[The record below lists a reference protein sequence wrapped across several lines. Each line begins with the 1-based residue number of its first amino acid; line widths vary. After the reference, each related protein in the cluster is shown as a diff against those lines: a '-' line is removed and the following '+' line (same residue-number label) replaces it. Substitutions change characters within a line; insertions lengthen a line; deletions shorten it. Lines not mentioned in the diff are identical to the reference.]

1 MNPSTTSESPIS
13 PSSPEGED
21 NAPVL
26 GRVRYSAR
34 RLAELLH
41 ADADSDVQY
50 PTDEQARVIEA
61 PLEPLLVIAGAGSGK
76 TKTMADRVVWLVA
89 NGLVRPEQI
98 LGVTFTRKAAGELS
112 SRVRQRLAQLYA
124 ARASAGVGGDTDVE
138 DRLDPTISTYHSFA
152 NGIVQDYGLR
162 IGVER
167 DSVML
172 GTAQSWQL
180 AHAVLEGYDGE
191 WEHFTAAKSTLVK
204 AVLGMAG
211 ECAEHLVAPS
221 MVRQELRRTIDHVVG
236 LPYVAGSTRPAAQKV
251 HELLDKLR
259 TRVTVTELVELYGSA
274 KLARRNLDFGDLVSL
289 AARIARDVP
298 EAGVAERDK
307 YRVVLLDE
315 FQDTSHAQMVLF
327 SRLFADGRSV
337 TAVGDPHQSIYG
349 FRGASAGQLRTFR
362 MAFPRSSPDGLQPSS
377 VAHLSVA
384 WRNSTA
390 ILEAA
395 NTVSA
400 PLNRAALWLRNT
412 AVQQVPGLGAR
423 PRAPLGEVVLGRFLT
438 DAPIPDDVGHGS
450 RAGRTN
456 TATTATTDR
465 TDSGTSTASTDS
477 RTSTA
482 STDSTDGTDGGRSIS
497 EAEAVALEVLR
508 QRRRSFEADDDGSPL
523 RPTMAVLCRGR
534 KQFEP
539 IRRELE
545 RNGVPVQVVGLGGLL
560 RTPEV
565 VDLLATLRVLGD
577 PDRSDS
583 MLRLLAGARWRLGP
597 ADLMALGDWSKQ
609 LARTRE
615 AMFRRGTSGEQDP
628 DEDQI
633 RDLVVAPDLAE
644 AGSLVEAVDHL
655 PPADWVSSAGRSLS
669 PVARERLDVLR
680 RELRGLRAFV
690 GDDLGTM
697 IGEVERTM
705 LLDIEVA
712 AKPGVSIHEAR
723 RNLDAFTE
731 AAAGFV
737 ASAER
742 VDLAAFLS
750 WLEAADQEEDGLPVT
765 QLEASRDAVQLL
777 TVHASKGLEWDVVF
791 VPGLNEKSFPSGKD
805 SRWSSG
811 DAAIPWPL
819 RGDAA
824 ELPQWDWEQP
834 DQKQWLTSEKEF
846 ADDAKVHAERE
857 ERRLAYVAFTR
868 AKHVLV
874 CTSSAWGG
882 GRSRP
887 SAPSS
892 YLMDLLTIAGSGAPG
907 FSTPHWL
914 EDGAEGE
921 TNPAISRP
929 ERGVWPFDPL
939 GARRDDLERAARAV
953 LEQAAEPTPGVE
965 VDDGRWGREVRLL
978 LARQARERERLPLV
992 LPAHISASTL
1002 VQLGEDPEAVLEQ
1015 LRRPLPRRP
1024 GSAARKGTAFH
1035 AWIEE
1040 FYGSGGMLD
1049 LGEYPGGADAH
1060 VDETLGL
1067 QEMADIFE
1075 RSEWALREPFAVEA
1089 PIETKIGG
1097 VVVRGRIDAVFRDAD
1112 GGWDLIDWKTGR
1124 PPGREQ
1130 REAKAVQLAVY
1141 RLAWSRLKEV
1151 PLDTV
1156 RAAFFYVA
1164 DNLVVRPHDLAEAD
1178 ELEAIIGRAHAAT
1191 GRPF

>member
-1 MNPSTTSESPIS
+1 MTTTTI
-13 PSSPEGED
+13 
-21 NAPVL
+21 APAS
-26 GRVRYSAR
+26 YSAR
-34 RLAELLH
+34 QLAELLH
-41 ADADSDVQY
+41 TDPDSSVQY
-50 PTDEQARVIEA
+50 PTEDQARVIEA

-98 LGVTFTRKAAGELS
+98 LGVTFTRKAAGELA
-112 SRVRQRLAQLYA
+112 SRVRQRLALLYA
-124 ARASAGVGGDTDVE
+124 ALENRADGSAASTP
-138 DRLDPTISTYHSFA
+138 DRLDPMISTYHSFA

-172 GTAQSWQL
+172 GTAQAWQL
-180 AHAVLEGYDGE
+180 AHSVVETYDGE
-191 WEHFTAAKSTLVK
+191 WNHLSAAKSTLVK
-204 AVLGMAG
+204 AVLDMAG
-211 ECAEHLVAPS
+211 ECAEHLVTPAT
-221 MVRQELRRTIDHVVG
+221 VRGELRRHIEYVVAQ
-236 LPYVAGSTRPAAQKV
+236 PYAARAARPGTQKV
-251 HELLDKLR
+251 QELLDKLR
-259 TRVTVTELVELYGSA
+259 TRITVTELVERYASA
-274 KLARRNLDFGDLVSL
+274 KLARRQLDFGDLVSL
-289 AARIARDVP
+289 AARIARDIP
-298 EAGVAERDK
+298 EAGDMERQK

-349 FRGASAGQLRTFR
+349 FRGASAGQLGTFR
-362 MAFPRSSPDGLQPSS
+362 TAFPRVAAEGRSPSD

-395 NTVSA
+395 NMVSG
-400 PLNRAALWLRNT
+400 PLNVPAPWLRNT
-412 AVQQVPGLGAR
+412 SVQQVPGLLAR
-423 PRAPLGEVVLGRFLT
+423 PAAPLGEVLLGRFVT
-438 DAPIPDDVGHGS
+438 DAPVG
-450 RAGRTN
+450 
-456 TATTATTDR
+456 
-465 TDSGTSTASTDS
+465 TASPGGDADAAGT
-477 RTSTA
+477 TSQL
-482 STDSTDGTDGGRSIS
+482 S
-497 EAEAVALEVLR
+497 EAEAVAREVLR
-508 QRRRSFEADDDGSPL
+508 QRRRSFERDADGLPL

-534 KQFEP
+534 KQFDP

-545 RNGVPVQVVGLGGLL
+545 RAGVPVQVVGLGGLL
-560 RTPEV
+560 RTPEI

-597 ADLMALGDWSKQ
+597 ADLMALGDWSRQ

-615 AMFRRGTSGEQDP
+615 AMVRRGRGLR
-628 DEDQI
+628 DELDDDQS
-633 RDLVVAPDLAE
+633 RDAVVAPDLAE
-644 AGSLVEAVDHL
+644 AGSLVEAVDYL
-655 PPADWVSSAGRSLS
+655 PPPDWVSSAGRSLGEA
-669 PVARERLDVLR
+669 ARRRLDALR
-680 RELRGLRAFV
+680 QELRILRGFV

-723 RNLDAFTE
+723 RNLDAFTD
-731 AAAGFV
+731 AVAGFV
-737 ASAER
+737 SSAER
-742 VDLAAFLS
+742 VDLPTFLA

-791 VPGLNEKSFPSGKD
+791 VPGLNEGSFPSGKD

-811 DAAIPWPL
+811 HASIPWPL
-819 RGDAA
+819 RGDAP
-824 ELPQWDWEQP
+824 ELPQWDWEQQ
-834 DQKQWLTSEKEF
+834 DQKEWLVSEKVFTDE
-846 ADDAKVHAERE
+846 ARAHTERE

-868 AKHVLV
+868 AKHALV

-887 SAPSS
+887 AGPSP
-892 YLMDLLTIAGSGAPG
+892 YLSDLRSLAEAGTEG
-907 FSTPHWL
+907 FSSPHWIDP
-914 EDGAEGE
+914 ERVGD
-921 TNPAISRP
+921 TNPANASP
-929 ERGVWPFDPL
+929 ERAVWPVDPL
-939 GARRDDLERAARAV
+939 GTRRPTLEGAARAV
-953 LEQAAEPTPGVE
+953 LEQAAAPALGID
-965 VDDGRWGREVRLL
+965 VDDGRWGREVRLA
-978 LARQARERERLPLV
+978 LARQVRERQRMPLA

-1002 VQLGEDPEAVLEQ
+1002 VELGEDAAAVMQQ
-1015 LRRPLPRRP
+1015 LRRPVPRRP
-1024 GSAARKGTAFH
+1024 GTAARKGTAFH

-1067 QEMADIFE
+1067 REMAEIFE
-1075 RSEWALREPFAVEA
+1075 QSEWALREPAAIEV
-1089 PIETKIGG
+1089 PIETRIGG
-1097 VVVRGRIDAVFRDAD
+1097 TVVRGRIDAVFRDAD

-1124 PPGREQ
+1124 PPAPDR
-1130 REAKAVQLAVY
+1130 RAAKAVQLAVY
-1141 RLAWSRLKEV
+1141 RLAWSRLKDV
-1151 PLDTV
+1151 PLDLV
-1156 RAAFFYVA
+1156 RAAFFYVG
-1164 DNLVVRPHDLAEAD
+1164 DNLVVRPHDLAGSA
-1178 ELEAIIGRAHAAT
+1178 ELERIISAA
-1191 GRPF
+1191 GP

>member
-1 MNPSTTSESPIS
+1 MAPEPTTI
-13 PSSPEGED
+13 
-21 NAPVL
+21 
-26 GRVRYSAR
+26 RYSAR

-41 ADADSDVQY
+41 SDPDAPVPY
-50 PTDEQARVIEA
+50 PTEDQARVIEA

-76 TKTMADRVVWLVA
+76 TRTMADRVVWLVA
-89 NGLVRPEQI
+89 NDLVRPEQI
-98 LGVTFTRKAAGELS
+98 LGVTFTRKAAGELA
-112 SRVRQRLAQLYA
+112 SRVRQRLAQLYTA
-124 ARASAGVGGDTDVE
+124 LDGEPSAPAGADAL
-138 DRLDPTISTYHSFA
+138 DRLDPAISTYHSFA

-180 AHAVLEGYDGE
+180 AASVVETYDGE
-191 WEHFTAAKSTLVK
+191 WEHLTGAKSTLVK
-204 AVLGMAG
+204 AVLDMAG
-211 ECAEHLVAPS
+211 ECAEHLVSPAT
-221 MVRQELRRTIDHVVG
+221 VRDELRRHIEYVSSR
-236 LPYVAGSTRPAAQKV
+236 PYVAGSPKTSTQDAAK
-251 HELLDKLR
+251 LLNRLR
-259 TRVTVTELVELYGSA
+259 VRVTVTELTERYAAA
-274 KLARRNLDFGDLVSL
+274 KLARRQLDFGDLVSL
-289 AARIARDVP
+289 AARIARDIP
-298 EAGVAERDK
+298 EAGTMEREK

-349 FRGASAGQLRTFR
+349 FRGASAGQLATFR
-362 MAFPRSSPDGLQPSS
+362 TAFPKVHDGGLTPSE

-384 WRNSTA
+384 WRNSTS

-400 PLNRAALWLRNT
+400 PLNVPAPWLRT
-412 AVQQVPGLGAR
+412 TSVQQVPGLVAR
-423 PRAPLGEVVLGRFLT
+423 PQAPLGEVLLGRFLT
-438 DAPIPDDVGHGS
+438 DAPVSVADPGPEDVQHTVP
-450 RAGRTN
+450 AL
-456 TATTATTDR
+456 
-465 TDSGTSTASTDS
+465 
-477 RTSTA
+477 
-482 STDSTDGTDGGRSIS
+482 S
-497 EAEAVALEVLR
+497 EAEAVAREVLR
-508 QRRRSFEADDDGSPL
+508 QRGRSFETDDDGSPL

-534 KQFEP
+534 KQFDP

-545 RNGVPVQVVGLGGLL
+545 RAGVPVQIVGLGGLL
-560 RTPEV
+560 RTPEI

-577 PDRSDS
+577 PDRSDA

-597 ADLMALGDWSKQ
+597 ADLMALGDWSRQ

-615 AMFRRGTSGEQDP
+615 ALFRRGGAAGEELDHEQG
-628 DEDQI
+628 EAA
-633 RDLVVAPDLAE
+633 VVAPDLAE
-644 AGSLVEAVDHL
+644 AGSLVEAVDYL
-655 PPADWVSSAGRSLS
+655 PPTDWVSSSGRSLS
-669 PVARERLDVLR
+669 ETARRRLDALR
-680 RELRGLRAFV
+680 RELRALRSFV

-697 IGEVERTM
+697 IGEVERAI

-731 AAAGFV
+731 AVAGFV
-737 ASAER
+737 STAER
-742 VDLAAFLS
+742 VDLPAFLA

-791 VPGLNEKSFPSGKD
+791 VPGLNDGSFPSGKD

-819 RGDAA
+819 RGDAR
-824 ELPQWDWEQP
+824 ELPQWDWEQQ
-834 DQKQWLTSEKEF
+834 DQKEWLTSEKEF
-846 ADDAKVHAERE
+846 TGEARAHAERE

-868 AKHVLV
+868 AKHALV

-892 YLMDLLTIAGSGAPG
+892 YLADLAHLAESGSAG
-907 FSTPHWL
+907 FTMPHWVAE
-914 EDGAEGE
+914 EDEGDA
-921 TNPAISRP
+921 NPANASP
-929 ERGVWPFDPL
+929 ERAAWPFDPL
-939 GARRDDLERAARAV
+939 GARRTSMERAARAV
-953 LEQAAEPTPGVE
+953 LEQAAAPAPEVE
-965 VDDGRWGREVRLL
+965 VDGGRWGREVRLA
-978 LARQARERERLPLV
+978 LARQARERERMPLALPS
-992 LPAHISASTL
+992 HISASTL
-1002 VQLGEDPEAVLEQ
+1002 VELREDPGAVMQQ

-1049 LGEYPGGADAH
+1049 LGEYPGGADAY

-1067 QEMADIFE
+1067 QDMAAIFE
-1075 RSEWALREPFAVEA
+1075 QSEWALREPAAIEA
-1089 PIETKIGG
+1089 PIETRIGG
-1097 VVVRGRIDAVFRDAD
+1097 IVVRGRIDAVFRDAD

-1124 PPGREQ
+1124 PPAPDR
-1130 REAKAVQLAVY
+1130 RAAKAVQLAVY
-1141 RLAWSRLKEV
+1141 RLAWSRLKDV
-1151 PLDTV
+1151 PLAKV

-1164 DNLVVRPHDLAEAD
+1164 DNLVVRPHDLADAA
-1178 ELEAIIGRAHAAT
+1178 ELEGIIRAAAT
-1191 GRPF
+1191 AA

>member
-1 MNPSTTSESPIS
+1 MSTAASIRTADPQ
-13 PSSPEGED
+13 P
-21 NAPVL
+21 AY
-26 GRVRYSAR
+26 RYSAR

-41 ADADSDVQY
+41 PDPDAPVQY
-50 PTDEQARVIEA
+50 PTSDQARVIEA

-98 LGVTFTRKAAGELS
+98 LGVTFTRKAAGELA

-124 ARASAGVGGDTDVE
+124 ALALDDAAPGGDAL
-138 DRLDPTISTYHSFA
+138 DRLDPAISTYHSFA

-180 AHAVLEGYDGE
+180 AHSVVEAYDGE

-204 AVLGMAG
+204 AVLDMAG
-211 ECAEHLVAPS
+211 ECAEHLVSPAV
-221 MVRQELRRTIDHVVG
+221 VRSELRRHIDHVAAQ
-236 LPYVAGSTRPAAQKV
+236 PYTAGAGRAATQKV
-251 HELLDKLR
+251 HDLLDKLR
-259 TRVTVTELVELYGSA
+259 TRITVTELAERYAAA
-274 KLARRNLDFGDLVSL
+274 KLARRQLDFGDLVSL
-289 AARIARDVP
+289 AARIARDIP
-298 EAGVAERDK
+298 EAGEMEREK

-349 FRGASAGQLRTFR
+349 FRGASAGQLSTFR
-362 MAFPRSSPDGLQPSS
+362 TAFPRVTADGRTPSD

-384 WRNSTA
+384 WRNSTS

-400 PLNRAALWLRNT
+400 PLNTPAPWLRT
-412 AVQQVPGLGAR
+412 RTVQQVPGLVAR
-423 PRAPLGEVVLGRFLT
+423 PDAPLGAVLLGRFLT
-438 DAPIPDDVGHGS
+438 DAPLKSVGSSTEKPHPAGS
-450 RAGRTN
+450 VPAL
-456 TATTATTDR
+456 
-465 TDSGTSTASTDS
+465 
-477 RTSTA
+477 
-482 STDSTDGTDGGRSIS
+482 S
-497 EAEAVALEVLR
+497 EAEAVAREVLR
-508 QRRRSFEADDDGSPL
+508 QRRRSFETDTDGVPL

-534 KQFEP
+534 KQFDP

-545 RNGVPVQVVGLGGLL
+545 RAGVPVQVVGLGGLL
-560 RTPEV
+560 RTPEI

-597 ADLMALGDWSKQ
+597 ADLMALGDWSRQ

-615 AMFRRGTSGEQDP
+615 AVVRRGGRTGEELD
-628 DEDQI
+628 DDQSANA
-633 RDLVVAPDLAE
+633 VVAPDLAE
-644 AGSLVEAVDHL
+644 AGSLVEAVDYL
-655 PPADWVSSAGRSLS
+655 PPVGWVSASGRALGDT
-669 PVARERLDVLR
+669 ARQRLDALR
-680 RELRGLRAFV
+680 QELRTLRSFV
-690 GDDLGTM
+690 GDDLGSM
-697 IGEVERTM
+697 IGEVERTI

-731 AAAGFV
+731 AVAGFV
-737 ASAER
+737 SSAER
-742 VDLAAFLS
+742 VDLPTFLA

-791 VPGLNEKSFPSGKD
+791 VPGLNEGSFPSGKD

-811 DAAIPWPL
+811 DSSIPWPL
-819 RGDAA
+819 RGDAS
-824 ELPQWDWEQP
+824 ELPQWDWEQQ
-834 DQKQWLTSEKEF
+834 DQKEWLASEKAFTDE
-846 ADDAKVHAERE
+846 ARAHAERE

-868 AKHVLV
+868 AKHALV

-887 SAPSS
+887 SGPSS
-892 YLMDLLTIAGSGAPG
+892 YLADLLALADAGTAG
-907 FSTPHWL
+907 FSSPQWIAA
-914 EDGAEGE
+914 EDEGDA
-921 TNPAISRP
+921 NPANASP
-929 ERGVWPFDPL
+929 ERATWPLDPL
-939 GARRDDLERAARAV
+939 GPRRPAMEVAAQAV
-953 LEQAAEPTPGVE
+953 LEQTEAPALE
-965 VDDGRWGREVRLL
+965 VDVDGGRWGREVRLA
-978 LARQARERERLPLV
+978 LARQARERQRMPLTLPS
-992 LPAHISASTL
+992 HISASTL
-1002 VQLGEDPEAVLEQ
+1002 VELREDAAAVLQ
-1015 LRRPLPRRP
+1015 HLRRPLPRRP

-1067 QEMADIFE
+1067 KEMAAIFE
-1075 RSEWALREPFAVEA
+1075 QSEWALREPAAIEA
-1089 PIETKIGG
+1089 PIETRIGS

-1124 PPGREQ
+1124 PPAPDR
-1130 REAKAVQLAVY
+1130 RAAKAVQLAVY
-1141 RLAWSRLKEV
+1141 RLAWSRLKDV

-1164 DNLVVRPHDLAEAD
+1164 DNLVVRPHDLADAQ
-1178 ELEAIIGRAHAAT
+1178 ELERIIAAAAT
-1191 GRPF
+1191 AASS

>member
-1 MNPSTTSESPIS
+1 MSTTASTPAAGR
-13 PSSPEGED
+13 PS
-21 NAPVL
+21 AY
-26 GRVRYSAR
+26 RYSAR
-34 RLAELLH
+34 QLAELLH
-41 ADADSDVQY
+41 TEPDAPVQY
-50 PTDEQARVIEA
+50 PTEDQARVIEA

-98 LGVTFTRKAAGELS
+98 LGVTFTRKAAGELA

-124 ARASAGVGGDTDVE
+124 SLAQDGPDSTGRDAL
-138 DRLDPTISTYHSFA
+138 DRLDPAISTYHSFA

-180 AHAVLEGYDGE
+180 ASSVVEAYDGE

-204 AVLGMAG
+204 GVLDMAG
-211 ECAEHLVAPS
+211 ECAEHLVSPAR
-221 MVRQELRRTIDHVVG
+221 VRDELRRQIEYVVAQS
-236 LPYVAGSTRPAAQKV
+236 YVAGSGKAATQKV
-251 HELLDKLR
+251 HELLNKLR
-259 TRVTVTELVELYGSA
+259 TRITVTELIERYAAA
-274 KLARRNLDFGDLVSL
+274 KLARRQLDFGDLVSL
-289 AARIARDVP
+289 AARIAREIP
-298 EAGVAERDK
+298 EAGELEREK
-307 YRVVLLDE
+307 YKVVLLDE

-349 FRGASAGQLRTFR
+349 FRGASAGQLATFR
-362 MAFPRSSPDGLQPSS
+362 TAFPRVAAGGRAPSD

-384 WRNSTA
+384 WRNATS
-390 ILEAA
+390 ILAAA

-400 PLNRAALWLRNT
+400 PLNVPAPWLRNT
-412 AVQQVPGLGAR
+412 SVQHVPGLVAR
-423 PRAPLGEVVLGRFLT
+423 PGAPLGEVLLGRFLT
-438 DAPIPDDVGHGS
+438 DAPVRTGE
-450 RAGRTN
+450 AGPEG
-456 TATTATTDR
+456 A
-465 TDSGTSTASTDS
+465 SGTASGP
-477 RTSTA
+477 A
-482 STDSTDGTDGGRSIS
+482 PS
-497 EAEAVALEVLR
+497 EAEAIAREILR
-508 QRRRSFEADDDGSPL
+508 QRRRSFESDDGGAPL

-534 KQFEP
+534 KQFDP

-545 RNGVPVQVVGLGGLL
+545 RAGVPVQVVGLGGLL
-560 RTPEV
+560 RTPEI

-583 MLRLLAGARWRLGP
+583 MLRLLSGARWRLGP
-597 ADLMALGDWSKQ
+597 ADLMALGDWSRQ

-615 AMFRRGTSGEQDP
+615 AMFRHGSAAGEELDAEQS
-628 DEDQI
+628 
-633 RDLVVAPDLAE
+633 RDAVVAPDLAE
-644 AGSLVEAVDHL
+644 AGSLVEAVDYL
-655 PPADWVSSAGRSLS
+655 PPSDWVSSSGRALS
-669 PVARERLDVLR
+669 DTARHRLRALR
-680 RELRGLRAFV
+680 QELRMLRSFV
-690 GDDLGTM
+690 GDDLGSM
-697 IGEVERTM
+697 IGEVERTI

-731 AAAGFV
+731 AVAGFV
-737 ASAER
+737 STAER
-742 VDLAAFLS
+742 VDLPAFLA

-791 VPGLNEKSFPSGKD
+791 VPGLNEGSFPSGKD

-811 DAAIPWPL
+811 DSAIPWPL
-819 RGDAA
+819 RGDAQ
-824 ELPQWDWEQP
+824 ELPQWDWEQQ
-834 DQKQWLTSEKEF
+834 DQKGWLASEKEF
-846 ADDAKVHAERE
+846 TDEARAHAERE

-868 AKHVLV
+868 AKHSLV

-887 SAPSS
+887 SAPSP
-892 YLMDLLTIAGSGAPG
+892 YLMDLVALAEAGTEG
-907 FSTPHWL
+907 FVMPQWL
-914 EDGAEGE
+914 PEEDEGDA
-921 TNPAISRP
+921 NPANASP
-929 ERGVWPFDPL
+929 ERASWPFDPL
-939 GARRDDLERAARAV
+939 GNRRTAMDQAARAV
-953 LEQAAEPTPGVE
+953 LEQAAAPALE
-965 VDDGRWGREVRLL
+965 VDVDGGRWGREVRLA
-978 LARQARERERLPLV
+978 LARQAREKERMPLTLPS
-992 LPAHISASTL
+992 HISASTL
-1002 VQLGEDPEAVLEQ
+1002 VELREDPDAVMQQ

-1067 QEMADIFE
+1067 KEMAAIFE
-1075 RSEWALREPFAVEA
+1075 QSEWALREPAAIEA
-1089 PIETKIGG
+1089 PIETKIGSI
-1097 VVVRGRIDAVFRDAD
+1097 VVRGRIDAVFRDAD

-1124 PPGREQ
+1124 PPAPDR
-1130 REAKAVQLAVY
+1130 RSAKAVQLAVY
-1141 RLAWSRLKEV
+1141 RLAWSRLKDV
-1151 PLDTV
+1151 PLEKV

-1164 DNLVVRPHDLAEAD
+1164 DNLVVRPHDLADAA
-1178 ELEAIIGRAHAAT
+1178 ELERIIAAA
-1191 GRPF
+1191 GAAGSA

>member
-1 MNPSTTSESPIS
+1 MTGIAADG
-13 PSSPEGED
+13 SSRPAEPG
-21 NAPVL
+21 P
-26 GRVRYSAR
+26 GPGHPRYSAR

-41 ADADSDVQY
+41 SDPDAPVQY
-50 PTDEQARVIEA
+50 PTEDQARVIEA

-89 NGLVRPEQI
+89 NDLVRPEQI
-98 LGVTFTRKAAGELS
+98 LGVTFTRKAAGELA

-124 ARASAGVGGDTDVE
+124 SRPDDGTSVGSDLL

-162 IGVER
+162 IGIER

-180 AHAVLEGYDGE
+180 ASSVVEAFDGE

-204 AVLGMAG
+204 AVLDMAG
-211 ECAEHLVAPS
+211 ECAEHLVSPAT
-221 MVRQELRRTIDHVVG
+221 VRAELRRHIDHVAARS
-236 LPYVAGSTRPAAQKV
+236 YIAGAARPATQKV
-251 HELLDKLR
+251 HDLLNKLR
-259 TRVTVTELVELYGSA
+259 TRITVTELVERYAAA
-274 KLARRNLDFGDLVSL
+274 KLARRQLDFGDLVSL
-289 AARIARDVP
+289 AARIAQDIP
-298 EAGVAERDK
+298 EAGRMEREK

-349 FRGASAGQLRTFR
+349 FRGASAGQLATFR
-362 MAFPRSSPDGLQPSS
+362 TAFPIVAPEGRAPSP

-384 WRNSTA
+384 WRNSTS

-400 PLNRAALWLRNT
+400 PLNVPAPWLRRSS
-412 AVQQVPGLGAR
+412 VQQVPGLVAR
-423 PRAPLGEVVLGRFLT
+423 PDAPLGEVTLGRFRT
-438 DAPIPDDVGHGS
+438 DAPIPAASAPAAIPGQAAGTEALSGS
-450 RAGRTN
+450 A
-456 TATTATTDR
+456 AHPL
-465 TDSGTSTASTDS
+465 
-477 RTSTA
+477 
-482 STDSTDGTDGGRSIS
+482 S
-497 EAEAVALEVLR
+497 EAEAIAREVLR
-508 QRRRSFEADDDGSPL
+508 QRRRSFETGDDGTAL

-534 KQFEP
+534 KQFDP

-545 RNGVPVQVVGLGGLL
+545 REGIPVQVVGLGGLL
-560 RTPEV
+560 RTPEI

-597 ADLMALGDWSKQ
+597 ADLMALGDWSRQ

-615 AMFRRGTSGEQDP
+615 AMFRRGGISAEEL
-628 DEDQI
+628 DEDQS
-633 RDLVVAPDLAE
+633 RDAVVAPDLAE
-644 AGSLVEAVDHL
+644 AGSLVEAVDYL
-655 PPADWVSSAGRSLS
+655 PPSDWVSSSGRSLS
-669 PVARERLDVLR
+669 DTARRRLDVLR
-680 RELRGLRAFV
+680 KELRTLRGFV
-690 GDDLGTM
+690 GDDLGSL
-697 IGEVERTM
+697 IGEVERTI

-731 AAAGFV
+731 AVAGFV
-737 ASAER
+737 SSAER
-742 VDLAAFLS
+742 VDLPAFLA

-791 VPGLNEKSFPSGKD
+791 VPGLNGKSFPSGKD

-811 DAAIPWPL
+811 DSAIPWTL
-819 RGDAA
+819 RGDAP

-834 DQKQWLTSEKEF
+834 DQKEWLVSEQQFTDE
-846 ADDAKVHAERE
+846 ARAHAERE

-868 AKHVLV
+868 AKHALV

-882 GRSRP
+882 GRSKSSDP
-887 SAPSS
+887 SP
-892 YLMDLLTIAGSGAPG
+892 YLTDLVALADSGAPG
-907 FSTPHWL
+907 FSTPSWL
-914 EDGAEGE
+914 AEGAEGDA
-921 TNPAISRP
+921 NPANARP
-929 ERGVWPFDPL
+929 ERAAWPVDPL
-939 GARRDDLERAARAV
+939 GPRRQDLEGAARAV
-953 LEQAAEPTPGVE
+953 LEQTALPTLD
-965 VDDGRWGREVRLL
+965 VDVDGGRWGREVRLA
-978 LARQARERERLPLV
+978 LARQARERERTPLGLP
-992 LPAHISASTL
+992 PHISASTL
-1002 VQLGEDPEAVLEQ
+1002 VELREDPEAVLQQ

-1067 QEMADIFE
+1067 QEMAAVFE
-1075 RSEWALREPFAVEA
+1075 RSEWALREPAAIEA

-1097 VVVRGRIDAVFRDAD
+1097 IVVRGRIDAVFRDAD

-1124 PPGREQ
+1124 PPAPDR
-1130 REAKAVQLAVY
+1130 RAAKAVQLAVY
-1141 RLAWSRLKEV
+1141 RLAWSRLKDV

-1164 DNLVVRPHDLAEAD
+1164 DNLVVRPHDLADAAD
-1178 ELEAIIGRAHAAT
+1178 LERIIKTAALAADAP
-1191 GRPF
+1191 G

>member
-1 MNPSTTSESPIS
+1 MTAAARP
-13 PSSPEGED
+13 
-21 NAPVL
+21 AARL
-26 GRVRYSAR
+26 SAR

-41 ADADSDVQY
+41 TDPDAPVQY
-50 PTDEQARVIEA
+50 PTDDQVRVIEA

-89 NGLVRPEQI
+89 NDLVRPEQV
-98 LGVTFTRKAAGELS
+98 LGVTFTRKAAGELA
-112 SRVRQRLAQLYA
+112 SRVRQRLVQLYA
-124 ARASAGVGGDTDVE
+124 ALAQDAPASAGGDAF
-138 DRLDPTISTYHSFA
+138 DRLDPAISTYHSFA

-180 AHAVLEGYDGE
+180 AHSVVEAYDGD

-204 AVLGMAG
+204 AVLDMAG
-211 ECAEHLVAPS
+211 ECAEHLVSPAT
-221 MVRQELRRTIDHVVG
+221 VRDDLRRHIEHVTSR
-236 LPYVAGSTRPAAQKV
+236 PYVAGSGRAATQKV
-251 HELLDKLR
+251 QEMIDKLR
-259 TRVTVTELVELYGSA
+259 TRITVTELAEDYAAA
-274 KLARRNLDFGDLVSL
+274 KLARRQLDFGDLVSL
-289 AARIARDVP
+289 AARIARDIP
-298 EAGVAERDK
+298 EAGAMEREK
-307 YRVVLLDE
+307 YKVVLLDE

-349 FRGASAGQLRTFR
+349 FRGASAGQLATFR
-362 MAFPRSSPDGLQPSS
+362 TAFPRVAPDGRAPSQ

-384 WRNSTA
+384 WRNATS

-400 PLNRAALWLRNT
+400 PLNVPAPWLRDT
-412 AVQQVPGLGAR
+412 AVQQVPGLVAR
-423 PRAPLGEVVLGRFLT
+423 PGAPLGDVLLGRFLT
-438 DAPIPDDVGHGS
+438 DAPA
-450 RAGRTN
+450 AGRE
-456 TATTATTDR
+456 
-465 TDSGTSTASTDS
+465 
-477 RTSTA
+477 
-482 STDSTDGTDGGRSIS
+482 DGAPAGPDAALS
-497 EAEAVALEVLR
+497 EAEAVVRQVLL
-508 QRRRSFEADDDGSPL
+508 QRRRSFETDDDGSPL

-539 IRRELE
+539 IRRELD
-545 RNGVPVQVVGLGGLL
+545 RAGVPVQVVGLGGLL
-560 RTPEV
+560 RTPEI

-583 MLRLLAGARWRLGP
+583 MLRLLSGARWRLGP
-597 ADLMALGDWSKQ
+597 ADLMALGDWSRQ

-615 AMFRRGTSGEQDP
+615 AMFRRGSRDDDGLEGELDRGQG
-628 DEDQI
+628 
-633 RDLVVAPDLAE
+633 RDAVVAPDLAE
-644 AGSLVEAVDHL
+644 AGSLVEAVDYL
-655 PPADWVSSAGRSLS
+655 PPGDWVSSAGRTLS
-669 PVARERLDVLR
+669 ETARQRLELLR
-680 RELRGLRAFV
+680 HELRGLRGFV
-690 GDDLGTM
+690 GDDLGSM
-697 IGEVERTM
+697 IGEVERTI

-731 AAAGFV
+731 AVAGFV
-737 ASAER
+737 STAER
-742 VDLAAFLS
+742 VDLPAFLA

-791 VPGLNEKSFPSGKD
+791 VPGLNDGSFPSGKD

-811 DAAIPWPL
+811 DSAIPWPL
-819 RGDAA
+819 RGDAP
-824 ELPQWDWEQP
+824 ELPHWDWEQQ
-834 DQKQWLTSEKEF
+834 DQKEWLASEKEF
-846 ADDAKVHAERE
+846 TDEARAHAERE

-868 AKHVLV
+868 AKHTLV

-882 GRSRP
+882 GRSKP

-892 YLMDLLTIAGSGAPG
+892 YLTDLVGLADAAAAG
-907 FSTPHWL
+907 FVLPHWL
-914 EDGAEGE
+914 PEGE
-921 TNPAISRP
+921 EGGENPANASP
-929 ERGVWPFDPL
+929 ERALWPFDPL
-939 GARRDDLERAARAV
+939 GARRSSMEGAARAV
-953 LEQAAEPTPGVE
+953 LEQAAAPAPEADQDQDQDE
-965 VDDGRWGREVRLL
+965 GRWGREVRLA
-978 LARQARERERLPLV
+978 LARQARERERMPLALPS
-992 LPAHISASTL
+992 HISASTL
-1002 VQLGEDPEAVLEQ
+1002 VELREDAAAVMQQ
-1015 LRRPLPRRP
+1015 LRRPLPRQP

-1040 FYGSGGMLD
+1040 YYGAGGMLD

-1067 QEMADIFE
+1067 TDMAAIFE
-1075 RSEWALREPFAVEA
+1075 RSEWALREPAAIEA

-1097 VVVRGRIDAVFRDAD
+1097 IVVRGRIDAVFRDAD

-1124 PPGREQ
+1124 PPSPDR
-1130 REAKAVQLAVY
+1130 RAAKAVQLALY

-1151 PLDTV
+1151 PLETV

-1164 DNLVVRPHDLAEAD
+1164 DNLVVRPHDLADAE
-1178 ELEAIIGRAHAAT
+1178 ELEGIIRAAGAS
-1191 GRPF
+1191 GA

>member
-1 MNPSTTSESPIS
+1 M
-13 PSSPEGED
+13 
-21 NAPVL
+21 APAQPAA
-26 GRVRYSAR
+26 RYSAR

-41 ADADSDVQY
+41 TDPDAPVQY
-50 PTDEQARVIEA
+50 PTDDQARVIEA

-89 NGLVRPEQI
+89 NDLVRPEQV
-98 LGVTFTRKAAGELS
+98 LGVTFTRKAAGELA
-112 SRVRQRLAQLYA
+112 SRVRQRLVQLYA
-124 ARASAGVGGDTDVE
+124 ALAQDAPASSGGDAL
-138 DRLDPTISTYHSFA
+138 DRLDPAISTYHSFA

-180 AHAVLEGYDGE
+180 AHAVVEAYDGD

-204 AVLGMAG
+204 AVLDMAG
-211 ECAEHLVAPS
+211 ECAEHLVSPAT
-221 MVRQELRRTIDHVVG
+221 VRNELRRHIEHVAARS
-236 LPYVAGSTRPAAQKV
+236 YVAGSSRAATQKV
-251 HELLDKLR
+251 QDLLDKLR
-259 TRVTVTELVELYGSA
+259 TRVTVTELAEDYAAA
-274 KLARRNLDFGDLVSL
+274 KLARRQLDFGDLVSL
-289 AARIARDVP
+289 AARIARDIP
-298 EAGVAERDK
+298 EAGAMEREK

-349 FRGASAGQLRTFR
+349 FRGASAGQLGTFR
-362 MAFPRSSPDGLQPSS
+362 TAFPRVTPEGRAPSE

-384 WRNSTA
+384 WRNSTS

-400 PLNRAALWLRNT
+400 PLNVPAPWLRNT
-412 AVQQVPGLGAR
+412 VVQQVPGLVAR
-423 PRAPLGEVVLGRFLT
+423 PGAPLGEVLLGRFLT
-438 DAPIPDDVGHGS
+438 DAPAAGSDVGP
-450 RAGRTN
+450 RAVDGPGGPAGEVPDVSGASGRP
-456 TATTATTDR
+456 APSAP
-465 TDSGTSTASTDS
+465 AP
-477 RTSTA
+477 
-482 STDSTDGTDGGRSIS
+482 S
-497 EAEAVALEVLR
+497 EAEAVAREVLR
-508 QRRRSFEADDDGSPL
+508 QRRRSFEVDDDGSPL

-545 RNGVPVQVVGLGGLL
+545 RAGIPVQVVGLGGLL
-560 RTPEV
+560 RTPEI

-583 MLRLLAGARWRLGP
+583 MLRLLSGARWRLGP
-597 ADLMALGDWSKQ
+597 ADLMALGDWSRQ

-615 AMFRRGTSGEQDP
+615 AMFRRGSRSSAGPGGPDGGPDGDP
-628 DEDQI
+628 DGGLDREQA
-633 RDLVVAPDLAE
+633 RDAVVAPDLAE
-644 AGSLVEAVDHL
+644 AGSLVEAVDYL
-655 PPADWVSSAGRSLS
+655 PPPDWVSSAGRTLS
-669 PVARERLDVLR
+669 GAARQRLDLLR
-680 RELRGLRAFV
+680 HELRGLRSFV
-690 GDDLGTM
+690 GDDLGSM
-697 IGEVERTM
+697 IGEVERTI

-731 AAAGFV
+731 AVAGFV
-737 ASAER
+737 STAER
-742 VDLAAFLS
+742 VDLPAFLA

-791 VPGLNEKSFPSGKD
+791 VPGLNDGSFPSGKD

-811 DAAIPWPL
+811 DSAIPWPL
-819 RGDAA
+819 RGDAP
-824 ELPQWDWEQP
+824 ELPQWDWEQQ
-834 DQKQWLTSEKEF
+834 DQKEWLASEKEF
-846 ADDAKVHAERE
+846 TDEARAHAERE

-868 AKHVLV
+868 AKHALV

-882 GRSRP
+882 GRSKP

-892 YLMDLLTIAGSGAPG
+892 YLTDLVALAEAGAAGVVL
-907 FSTPHWL
+907 PHWL
-914 EDGAEGE
+914 PVGEEGDA
-921 TNPAISRP
+921 NPANASP
-929 ERGVWPFDPL
+929 ERARWPFDPL
-939 GARRDDLERAARAV
+939 GVRRPSMERAAQAV
-953 LEQAAEPTPGVE
+953 LEQAADPTPETGPE
-965 VDDGRWGREVRLL
+965 GRWSREVRLA
-978 LARQARERERLPLV
+978 LARQARERERLPLA
-992 LPAHISASTL
+992 LPSHISASTL
-1002 VQLGEDPEAVLEQ
+1002 VELREDPAAVMQQ

-1040 FYGSGGMLD
+1040 FYGAGGMLD

-1067 QEMADIFE
+1067 TDMAAIFE
-1075 RSEWALREPFAVEA
+1075 RSEWALREPAAIEA

-1097 VVVRGRIDAVFRDAD
+1097 IVVRGRVDAVFRDAD

-1124 PPGREQ
+1124 PPAPDR
-1130 REAKAVQLAVY
+1130 RAAKAVQLAVY

-1151 PLDTV
+1151 PLETV

-1164 DNLVVRPHDLAEAD
+1164 DNLVVRPHDLADAAD
-1178 ELEAIIGRAHAAT
+1178 LERIIRAADT
-1191 GRPF
+1191 SRL

>member
-1 MNPSTTSESPIS
+1 MW
-13 PSSPEGED
+13 
-21 NAPVL
+21 PV
-26 GRVRYSAR
+26 
-34 RLAELLH
+34 
-41 ADADSDVQY
+41 
-50 PTDEQARVIEA
+50 
-61 PLEPLLVIAGAGSGK
+61 
-76 TKTMADRVVWLVA
+76 
-89 NGLVRPEQI
+89 
-98 LGVTFTRKAAGELS
+98 
-112 SRVRQRLAQLYA
+112 
-124 ARASAGVGGDTDVE
+124 
-138 DRLDPTISTYHSFA
+138 
-152 NGIVQDYGLR
+152 
-162 IGVER
+162 
-167 DSVML
+167 
-172 GTAQSWQL
+172 
-180 AHAVLEGYDGE
+180 
-191 WEHFTAAKSTLVK
+191 
-204 AVLGMAG
+204 
-211 ECAEHLVAPS
+211 
-221 MVRQELRRTIDHVVG
+221 
-236 LPYVAGSTRPAAQKV
+236 AQKV

-259 TRVTVTELVELYGSA
+259 TRVTVTELVERYAAA
-274 KLARRNLDFGDLVSL
+274 KLERRQLDFGDLVSL
-289 AARIARDVP
+289 AARIARDIP
-298 EAGVAERDK
+298 DAAAMERAK

-327 SRLFADGRSV
+327 SRLFADGRAV

-349 FRGASAGQLRTFR
+349 FRGASAGQLGTFR
-362 MAFPRSSPDGLQPSS
+362 TAFARFEEGGREPSP

-390 ILEAA
+390 ILAAA
-395 NTVSA
+395 NEVSS
-400 PLNRAALWLRNT
+400 PLNDPAPWLRHSK
-412 AVQQVPGLGAR
+412 VHQVPGLVAR
-423 PRAPLGEVVLGRFLT
+423 PGAPLGDVILGRFLT
-438 DAPIPDDVGHGS
+438 DAPVPGAGASEDGV
-450 RAGRTN
+450 RADKAR
-456 TATTATTDR
+456 D
-465 TDSGTSTASTDS
+465 
-477 RTSTA
+477 
-482 STDSTDGTDGGRSIS
+482 IS
-497 EAEAVALEVLR
+497 EAEAIAREVAR
-508 QRRRSFEADDDGSPL
+508 QRRRSYEKDDVGAPL

-545 RNGVPVQVVGLGGLL
+545 REGIPVQVVGLGGLL
-560 RTPEV
+560 RTPEI

-583 MLRLLAGARWRLGP
+583 MLRLLAGARWRIGA
-597 ADLMALGDWSKQ
+597 ADLMALGDWSRQ
-609 LARTRE
+609 LARSRE
-615 AMFRRGTSGEQDP
+615 AMLRRGCTSEQEL
-628 DEDQI
+628 DEGQT
-633 RDLVVAPDLAE
+633 RAALVAPDLAE

-655 PPADWVSSAGRSLS
+655 PPTGWVSSAGRSLGS
-669 PVARERLDVLR
+669 TARERLDRLR

-690 GDDLGTM
+690 GDDLGSL

-811 DAAIPWPL
+811 DSAIPWPL

-824 ELPQWDWEQP
+824 ELPQWDWEQQ
-834 DQKQWLTSEKEF
+834 DQKEWLASEKEF
-846 ADDAKVHAERE
+846 AEDAKVHAERE

-868 AKHVLV
+868 AKYVLV

-882 GRSRP
+882 GRSRA

-892 YLMDLLTIAGSGAPG
+892 YLTDLVDFARKGAPG
-907 FSTPHWL
+907 FRVPHWL
-914 EDGAEGE
+914 PEGDEGE
-921 TNPAISRP
+921 ANPAVSRP
-929 ERGVWPFDPL
+929 ERGRWPFDPL
-939 GARRDDLERAARAV
+939 GGRRSALERAARAV
-953 LEQAAEPTPGVE
+953 LEHVDQAPLEID
-965 VDDGRWGREVRLL
+965 VDGGRWGREVRLL
-978 LARQARERERLPLV
+978 LARQARERERLPLA
-992 LPAHISASTL
+992 LPSHMSASML
-1002 VQLGEDPEAVLEQ
+1002 VQLGEDADAVMQ
-1015 LRRPLPRRP
+1015 HLRRPLPRRP

-1067 QEMADIFE
+1067 HEMAEIFE

-1097 VVVRGRIDAVFRDAD
+1097 VIVRGRIDAVFRDPD

-1124 PPGREQ
+1124 PPSREH
-1130 REAKAVQLAVY
+1130 RAAKAVQLAVY
-1141 RLAWSRLKEV
+1141 RLAWSRLRDV
-1151 PLDTV
+1151 PLEKV

-1164 DNLVVRPHDLAEAD
+1164 DNLVVRPHDLADGA
-1178 ELEAIIGRAHAAT
+1178 ELEAIIARAAAAT
-1191 GRPF
+1191 GSRL

>member
-1 MNPSTTSESPIS
+1 MVSETIRGAAAGTTVP
-13 PSSPEGED
+13 
-21 NAPVL
+21 
-26 GRVRYSAR
+26 RYSAR
-34 RLAELLH
+34 QLADLLH
-41 ADADSDVQY
+41 SDPDAPVQY
-50 PTDEQARVIEA
+50 PTEDQARVIEA

-98 LGVTFTRKAAGELS
+98 LGVTFTRKAAGELA
-112 SRVRQRLAQLYA
+112 SRVRQRLALLYA
-124 ARASAGVGGDTDVE
+124 ALSRDDATAGGDAL
-138 DRLDPTISTYHSFA
+138 DRLDPAISTYHSFA
-152 NGIVQDYGLR
+152 NCIVQDYGLR

-180 AHAVLEGYDGE
+180 ASSVVEAYDGE

-204 AVLGMAG
+204 GLLDMAG
-211 ECAEHLVAPS
+211 ECAEHLVSPAT
-221 MVRQELRRTIDHVVG
+221 VRDELRRHIDFVASQ
-236 LPYVAGSTRPAAQKV
+236 PYVAGSSKAAAQKV
-251 HELLDKLR
+251 QELLNKLR
-259 TRVTVTELVELYGSA
+259 TRVTVTELVDRYAAA
-274 KLARRNLDFGDLVSL
+274 KLARRQLDFGDLVSL
-289 AARIARDVP
+289 AARIAQDIP
-298 EAGVAERDK
+298 EAGQMEREK
-307 YRVVLLDE
+307 YRVILLDE

-349 FRGASAGQLRTFR
+349 FRGASAGQLGTFR
-362 MAFPRSSPDGLQPSS
+362 TAFPRIAADERTPSG

-384 WRNSTA
+384 WRNSTS

-395 NTVSA
+395 NTVSERLNVPA
-400 PLNRAALWLRNT
+400 PWLRN
-412 AVQQVPGLGAR
+412 APVHQVPRLVAR
-423 PRAPLGEVVLGRFLT
+423 PAAPLGDVTLGRFLT
-438 DAPIPDDVGHGS
+438 DAPVNPAVPAVPGKNGGSPDPAAPVL
-450 RAGRTN
+450 
-456 TATTATTDR
+456 
-465 TDSGTSTASTDS
+465 
-477 RTSTA
+477 
-482 STDSTDGTDGGRSIS
+482 S
-497 EAEAVALEVLR
+497 EAEAIAREVLR
-508 QRRRSFEADDDGSPL
+508 QRRRSFEKGDDGVPL

-545 RNGVPVQVVGLGGLL
+545 RAGVPVQVVGLGGLL
-560 RTPEV
+560 RTPEI

-583 MLRLLAGARWRLGP
+583 MLRLLAGARWRLGA
-597 ADLMALGDWSKQ
+597 ADLMALGDWSRQ

-615 AMFRRGTSGEQDP
+615 AMFRRGTTAGEALD
-628 DEDQI
+628 DEQS
-633 RDLVVAPDLAE
+633 RDAVVAPDLAE
-644 AGSLVEAVDHL
+644 AGSLVEAVDYL
-655 PPADWVSSAGRSLS
+655 PPSDWVSSSGRSLS
-669 PVARERLDVLR
+669 GIARERLDVLR
-680 RELRGLRAFV
+680 RELRTLRGFV

-697 IGEVERTM
+697 IGEVERTI

-731 AAAGFV
+731 AVAGFV
-737 ASAER
+737 SSAER
-742 VDLAAFLS
+742 VDLPAFLA

-791 VPGLNEKSFPSGKD
+791 VPGLNEGSFPSGKD
-805 SRWSSG
+805 SRWSTG
-811 DAAIPWPL
+811 DSSIPWPL
-819 RGDAA
+819 RGDAP
-824 ELPQWDWEQP
+824 ELPQWDWEQQ
-834 DQKQWLTSEKEF
+834 DQKEWLASEKEF
-846 ADDAKVHAERE
+846 TDEARAHAERE

-868 AKHVLV
+868 AKHALV
-874 CTSSAWGG
+874 CTSSAWSR

-887 SAPSS
+887 SGPSS
-892 YLMDLLTIAGSGAPG
+892 YLTDLAALAESGSPG
-907 FSTPHWL
+907 FTLPHWL
-914 EDGAEGE
+914 ADGDEGDA
-921 TNPAISRP
+921 NPANARP
-929 ERGVWPFDPL
+929 ERAVWPFDPL
-939 GARRDDLERAARAV
+939 GSRRADLEQAARAV
-953 LEQAAEPTPGVE
+953 LEQATAPTLD
-965 VDDGRWGREVRLL
+965 VDVDGGRWGREVRLA
-978 LARQARERERLPLV
+978 LARQARERERMPLALPS
-992 LPAHISASTL
+992 HISASML
-1002 VQLGEDPEAVLEQ
+1002 VELREDADAVMQQ

-1067 QEMADIFE
+1067 KDMAAIFE
-1075 RSEWALREPFAVEA
+1075 QSEWALREPAAIEA

-1097 VVVRGRIDAVFRDAD
+1097 IVVRGRIDAVFRDPD

-1124 PPGREQ
+1124 PPAPDR
-1130 REAKAVQLAVY
+1130 RAAKAVQLAVY

-1151 PLDTV
+1151 PLEKV

-1164 DNLVVRPHDLAEAD
+1164 DNLVVRPHDLSDAAQLEDIIAAAGTSAD
-1178 ELEAIIGRAHAAT
+1178 GHA
-1191 GRPF
+1191 

>member
-1 MNPSTTSESPIS
+1 VTAGTDTARQPAR
-13 PSSPEGED
+13 SS
-21 NAPVL
+21 
-26 GRVRYSAR
+26 VRYSAR
-34 RLAELLH
+34 ALAELLH
-41 ADADSDVQY
+41 TDPDAPVQY
-50 PTDEQARVIEA
+50 PTEDQARVIEA

-76 TKTMADRVVWLVA
+76 TRTMADRVVWLVA
-89 NGLVRPEQI
+89 NELVRPEQI
-98 LGVTFTRKAAGELS
+98 LGVTFTRKAAGELA

-124 ARASAGVGGDTDVE
+124 ALERDATPAGADSL
-138 DRLDPTISTYHSFA
+138 DRLDPAISTYHSFA

-180 AHAVLEGYDGE
+180 AHTVVETHDGE

-204 AVLGMAG
+204 AVLDMAG
-211 ECAEHLVAPS
+211 ECAEHLVSPAA
-221 MVRQELRRTIDHVVG
+221 VRDELRRHIEYVTS
-236 LPYVAGSTRPAAQKV
+236 LQYVAGSAKPTTQDAAR
-251 HELLDKLR
+251 LLDKLR
-259 TRVTVTELVELYGSA
+259 TRITVTELVERYAAA
-274 KLARRNLDFGDLVSL
+274 KLARRQLDFGDLVSL
-289 AARIARDVP
+289 AARIARDIP
-298 EAGVAERDK
+298 EAGRMEREK

-349 FRGASAGQLRTFR
+349 FRGASAGQLATFR
-362 MAFPRSSPDGLQPSS
+362 TAFPTVGDAGRAPSQ

-384 WRNSTA
+384 WRNATS

-400 PLNRAALWLRNT
+400 PLNVPAPWLRNT
-412 AVQQVPGLGAR
+412 SVQQVPGLVAR
-423 PRAPLGEVVLGRFLT
+423 PGAPLGTVMLGRFLT
-438 DAPIPDDVGHGS
+438 DAPVGA
-450 RAGRTN
+450 AGR
-456 TATTATTDR
+456 
-465 TDSGTSTASTDS
+465 SP
-477 RTSTA
+477 
-482 STDSTDGTDGGRSIS
+482 DGAHEGMHEGGRTPALS
-497 EAEAVALEVLR
+497 EAEAIAREVLR
-508 QRRRSFEADDDGSPL
+508 QRRRSFETDGAGDPL

-534 KQFEP
+534 KQFDP

-545 RNGVPVQVVGLGGLL
+545 RAGVPVQIVGLGGLL
-560 RTPEV
+560 RTPEI

-577 PDRSDS
+577 PDRSDA
-583 MLRLLAGARWRLGP
+583 MLRLLSGARWRLGP
-597 ADLMALGDWSKQ
+597 ADLMALGDWSRQ

-615 AMFRRGTSGEQDP
+615 AAFRRGAHQGEELDHEQAADA
-628 DEDQI
+628 
-633 RDLVVAPDLAE
+633 VVAPDLAE

-655 PPADWVSSAGRSLS
+655 PPAGWVSSSGRSLGDE
-669 PVARERLDVLR
+669 ARRRLDALR
-680 RELRGLRAFV
+680 RELRSLRGFV

-697 IGEVERTM
+697 IGEVERTI

-731 AAAGFV
+731 AVAGFV
-737 ASAER
+737 STAER
-742 VDLAAFLS
+742 VDLPAFLA

-791 VPGLNEKSFPSGKD
+791 VPGLNEGSFPSGKD

-811 DAAIPWPL
+811 DASIPWPL

-824 ELPQWDWEQP
+824 ELPQWDWEQQ
-834 DQKQWLTSEKEF
+834 DQKEWLASEKEF
-846 ADDAKVHAERE
+846 TGEARAHAERE

-868 AKHVLV
+868 AKHALV

-882 GRSRP
+882 GRSKP
-887 SAPSS
+887 NGASGYLTDLVGLTEAGTDGFSAP
-892 YLMDLLTIAGSGAPG
+892 
-907 FSTPHWL
+907 HWVPA
-914 EDGAEGE
+914 EDEGDS
-921 TNPAISRP
+921 NPANASP
-929 ERGVWPFDPL
+929 ERATWPFDPL
-939 GARRDDLERAARAV
+939 GPRRASMERAAQAV
-953 LEQAAEPTPGVE
+953 LEQAAAPVAQADPDG
-965 VDDGRWGREVRLL
+965 GRWGREVRLA

-992 LPAHISASTL
+992 LPSHISASTL
-1002 VQLGEDPEAVLEQ
+1002 VELREDPGAVMQQ

-1040 FYGSGGMLD
+1040 FYGTSGMLD
-1049 LGEYPGGADAH
+1049 LGEYPGGADAY

-1067 QEMADIFE
+1067 KDMAAIFE
-1075 RSEWALREPFAVEA
+1075 QSEWALREPAAIEV
-1089 PIETKIGG
+1089 PIETRIGSI
-1097 VVVRGRIDAVFRDAD
+1097 VVRGRIDAVFRDAD

-1124 PPGREQ
+1124 PPAPDR
-1130 REAKAVQLAVY
+1130 RAAKAVQLAVY
-1141 RLAWSRLKEV
+1141 RLAWSRLKDV
-1151 PLDTV
+1151 PLEKV

-1164 DNLVVRPHDLAEAD
+1164 DDLVVRPHDLADAA
-1178 ELEAIIGRAHAAT
+1178 ELEEIIRTADAAA
-1191 GRPF
+1191 G

>member
-1 MNPSTTSESPIS
+1 MAAARP
-13 PSSPEGED
+13 
-21 NAPVL
+21 AA
-26 GRVRYSAR
+26 RYSAR

-41 ADADSDVQY
+41 TDPDAPVQY
-50 PTDEQARVIEA
+50 PTDDQARVIEA

-89 NGLVRPEQI
+89 NDLVRPEQV
-98 LGVTFTRKAAGELS
+98 LGVTFTRKAAGELA

-124 ARASAGVGGDTDVE
+124 ALAQDAPAPVGGDAL
-138 DRLDPTISTYHSFA
+138 DRLDPAISTYHSFA

-180 AHAVLEGYDGE
+180 AHAVVEAYDGD

-204 AVLGMAG
+204 AVLDMAG
-211 ECAEHLVAPS
+211 ECAEHLVSPAT
-221 MVRQELRRTIDHVVG
+221 VRDDLRRHIEHVAAR
-236 LPYVAGSTRPAAQKV
+236 PYVAGSGKAATQKV
-251 HELLDKLR
+251 QEMLDKLR
-259 TRVTVTELVELYGSA
+259 TRITVTELAENYAAA
-274 KLARRNLDFGDLVSL
+274 KLARRQLDFGDLVSL
-289 AARIARDVP
+289 AARIARDIP
-298 EAGVAERDK
+298 EAGAMEREK

-349 FRGASAGQLRTFR
+349 FRGASAGQLGTFR
-362 MAFPRSSPDGLQPSS
+362 TAFPRVTTEGRAPSE

-384 WRNSTA
+384 WRNATS

-400 PLNRAALWLRNT
+400 PLNVPAPWLRNT
-412 AVQQVPGLGAR
+412 TIQQVPGLVAR
-423 PRAPLGEVVLGRFLT
+423 PGAPLGGVLLGRFLT
-438 DAPIPDDVGHGS
+438 DAPATNRDGQAATVGSGAPDAPHAPNAPAIP
-450 RAGRTN
+450 AG
-456 TATTATTDR
+456 A
-465 TDSGTSTASTDS
+465 
-477 RTSTA
+477 
-482 STDSTDGTDGGRSIS
+482 DGRPPAGPLPALS
-497 EAEAVALEVLR
+497 EAEAVAREVLR
-508 QRRRSFEADDDGSPL
+508 QRRRSFETDDDGSPL

-545 RNGVPVQVVGLGGLL
+545 RAGIPVQVVGLGGLL
-560 RTPEV
+560 RTPEI

-583 MLRLLAGARWRLGP
+583 MLRLLSGARWRLGP
-597 ADLMALGDWSKQ
+597 ADLMALGDWSRQ

-615 AMFRRGTSGEQDP
+615 AMFRRGGPSVGEP
-628 DEDQI
+628 DGELDREQG
-633 RDLVVAPDLAE
+633 RDAVVAPDLAE
-644 AGSLVEAVDHL
+644 AGSLVEAVDYL
-655 PPADWVSSAGRSLS
+655 PPRDWVSSAGRMLS
-669 PVARERLDVLR
+669 DTARQRLELLR
-680 RELRGLRAFV
+680 HELRGLRSFM
-690 GDDLGTM
+690 GDDLGSM
-697 IGEVERTM
+697 IGEVERTI

-731 AAAGFV
+731 AVAGFV
-737 ASAER
+737 STAER
-742 VDLAAFLS
+742 VDLPAFLA

-791 VPGLNEKSFPSGKD
+791 VPGLNDGSFPSGRD

-811 DAAIPWPL
+811 DSAIPWPL
-819 RGDAA
+819 RGDAP
-824 ELPQWDWEQP
+824 ELPQWDWEQE
-834 DQKQWLTSEKEF
+834 DQKEWLASEKEF
-846 ADDAKVHAERE
+846 TDEARAHAERE

-868 AKHVLV
+868 AKHALV

-882 GRSRP
+882 GRSKP

-892 YLMDLLTIAGSGAPG
+892 YLTDLVALAESGTAGVVL
-907 FSTPHWL
+907 PHWL
-914 EDGAEGE
+914 PEGE
-921 TNPAISRP
+921 EGDANPANASP
-929 ERGVWPFDPL
+929 ERALWPFDPL
-939 GARRDDLERAARAV
+939 GARRPSMERAAQAV
-953 LEQAAEPTPGVE
+953 LEQAAAASPPVEP
-965 VDDGRWGREVRLL
+965 DAGRWGREVRLA
-978 LARQARERERLPLV
+978 LARQARERERTPLALPS
-992 LPAHISASTL
+992 HISASTL
-1002 VQLGEDPEAVLEQ
+1002 VELREDAAAVMQQ

-1035 AWIEE
+1035 AWVEE
-1040 FYGSGGMLD
+1040 FYGAGGMLD

-1067 QEMADIFE
+1067 TDMAAIFE
-1075 RSEWALREPFAVEA
+1075 QSEWALREPAAIEA

-1097 VVVRGRIDAVFRDAD
+1097 IVVRGRVDAVFRDAD

-1124 PPGREQ
+1124 PPSPDR
-1130 REAKAVQLAVY
+1130 RAAKAVQLAVY

-1151 PLDTV
+1151 PLGKV

-1164 DNLVVRPHDLAEAD
+1164 DNLVVRPHDLADAD
-1178 ELEAIIGRAHAAT
+1178 DLERIIRAADT
-1191 GRPF
+1191 SGS

>member
-1 MNPSTTSESPIS
+1 MTAESRPT
-13 PSSPEGED
+13 PT
-21 NAPVL
+21 
-26 GRVRYSAR
+26 YSAR

-41 ADADSDVQY
+41 TDPDAPVQY
-50 PTDEQARVIEA
+50 PTEDQARVIEA

-98 LGVTFTRKAAGELS
+98 LGVTFTRKAAGELA
-112 SRVRQRLAQLYA
+112 SRVRQRLAQLY
-124 ARASAGVGGDTDVE
+124 SALAEDDRQIAGGDAL
-138 DRLDPTISTYHSFA
+138 DRLDPAISTYHSFA

-180 AHAVLEGYDGE
+180 AHSVVEAYDGE

-204 AVLGMAG
+204 AVLDMAG
-211 ECAEHLVAPS
+211 ECAEHLVTPGT
-221 MVRQELRRTIDHVVG
+221 VRDELRRHIDSVVAQ
-236 LPYVAGSTRPAAQKV
+236 PYVAGSTRAATQKV
-251 HELLDKLR
+251 QELLDKLR
-259 TRVTVTELVELYGSA
+259 TRVTVTELAERYAAA
-274 KLARRNLDFGDLVSL
+274 KLARRQLDFGDLVSL
-289 AARIARDVP
+289 AARIARDIP
-298 EAGVAERDK
+298 EAGRMEREK

-349 FRGASAGQLRTFR
+349 FRGASAGQLATFR
-362 MAFPRSSPDGLQPSS
+362 TAFPRVTGQGRAPSD

-384 WRNSTA
+384 WRNSTS

-400 PLNRAALWLRNT
+400 PLNVPAPWLRNT
-412 AVQQVPGLGAR
+412 TVQQVPGLVAR
-423 PRAPLGEVVLGRFLT
+423 PGAPLGEVTLGRFLT
-438 DAPIPDDVGHGS
+438 DAPVGGAGATDDGAS
-450 RAGRTN
+450 PAGP
-456 TATTATTDR
+456 AAP
-465 TDSGTSTASTDS
+465 SLL
-477 RTSTA
+477 
-482 STDSTDGTDGGRSIS
+482 S
-497 EAEAVALEVLR
+497 EAEAVTREVLR
-508 QRRRSFEADDDGSPL
+508 QRRRSFETDDAGNPL

-545 RNGVPVQVVGLGGLL
+545 RAGVPVQVVGLGGLL
-560 RTPEV
+560 RTPEI

-583 MLRLLAGARWRLGP
+583 MLRLLSGARWRLGP
-597 ADLMALGDWSKQ
+597 ADLMALGDWSRQ

-615 AMFRRGTSGEQDP
+615 AMFRRGNTAGEELD
-628 DEDQI
+628 DDQS
-633 RDLVVAPDLAE
+633 RDAVVAPDLAE
-644 AGSLVEAVDHL
+644 AGSLVEAVDYL
-655 PPADWVSSAGRSLS
+655 PPTGWVSSSGRTLS
-669 PVARERLDVLR
+669 DTARRRLDALR
-680 RELRGLRAFV
+680 HELRALRGFV
-690 GDDLGTM
+690 GDDLGSM
-697 IGEVERTM
+697 IGEVERTI

-731 AAAGFV
+731 AVAGFV
-737 ASAER
+737 STAER
-742 VDLAAFLS
+742 VDLPAFLA
-750 WLEAADQEEDGLPVT
+750 WLEAADQEEDGLPVA

-791 VPGLNEKSFPSGKD
+791 VPGLNEGSFPSGKD

-811 DAAIPWPL
+811 DSSIPWPL

-824 ELPQWDWEQP
+824 ELPHWDWEQQ
-834 DQKQWLTSEKEF
+834 DQKEWLASEKEF
-846 ADDAKVHAERE
+846 TEEARAHAERE

-868 AKHVLV
+868 AKHALV

-882 GRSRP
+882 GRSKPSGP
-887 SAPSS
+887 SA
-892 YLMDLLTIAGSGAPG
+892 YLDDLVTLAVAGAAGY
-907 FSTPHWL
+907 TLPHWL
-914 EDGAEGE
+914 QEEHQGD
-921 TNPAISRP
+921 TNPANARP
-929 ERGVWPFDPL
+929 ERASWPFDPL
-939 GARRDDLERAARAV
+939 GPRRSSMERAAQAV
-953 LEQAAEPTPGVE
+953 LEQAAAPALE
-965 VDDGRWGREVRLL
+965 VDVDGGRWGREVRLA
-978 LARQARERERLPLV
+978 LARQARERERLPLT
-992 LPAHISASTL
+992 LPSHISASTL
-1002 VQLGEDPEAVLEQ
+1002 VELREDPDAVMQQ

-1024 GSAARKGTAFH
+1024 GTAARKGTAFH

-1040 FYGSGGMLD
+1040 FYGAGGMLD
-1049 LGEYPGGADAH
+1049 LGEYPGGADAY

-1067 QEMADIFE
+1067 KDMAAIFE
-1075 RSEWALREPFAVEA
+1075 RSEWALREPAAIEV
-1089 PIETKIGG
+1089 PIETKIGSI
-1097 VVVRGRIDAVFRDAD
+1097 VVRGRIDAVFRDAD

-1124 PPGREQ
+1124 PPSPDR
-1130 REAKAVQLAVY
+1130 RAAKAVQLAVY

-1164 DNLVVRPHDLAEAD
+1164 DNLVVRPHDLADAA
-1178 ELEAIIGRAHAAT
+1178 ELEAIIAAADT
-1191 GRPF
+1191 AAGS